1 MDGGSRGIEF
11 DIFARHSFNGG
22 RQSLEKPAQQQTQM
36 AQFDLIATTTF
47 GLEAVAARELQQL
60 GYTVLRTVDG
70 RVHFQGDERD
80 IARCNMWLRS
90 ADRVLIRVGEFP
102 APDFDAL
109 FDRTMELPWADFLP
123 VDAKFPVAGRSV
135 MSRLHAVP
143 AVQACVKKSI
153 VEALKKKYQRFRFE
167 ESGAVYPIEVS
178 LLRDVAILTIDTSGD
193 GLHKRGYRAFVGA
206 APLRETMAAGLI
218 QLSYWNRDRL
228 LVDPFCGSGTIPI
241 EAAMIGRNMAPGM
254 GRSFAAE
261 DWRWLDRR
269 IWKDVRTEARDLRQ
283 PRLAQAV
290 LGYDHDP
297 AAIRL
302 SERGAREAGV
312 EADIQFRIQEIS
324 DFRCSQDY
332 GVLICNPPYGE
343 RLGDPVEVDAVYR
356 ELGRVLASLH
366 TWSVYVITSNR
377 GFERQFGRRA
387 ARRRK
392 LFNGRLEC
400 QFYQYPGPPPHKA
413 QHNAPDTAGRMSHDQ
428 TELDV
433 SAETHTENT
442 IDQAEVSDRHTN
454 AASVTSMA
462 AAKPPEDLE
471 PWRQP
476 QWLLH
481 TQVLLDS
488 FQKFL
493 GRELLPRSDDP
504 EDEAKRLFEAPFVV
518 VSHGTQ
524 EDPILN
530 YGNRTA
536 LTLWEMDP
544 ATLTSMPSRLTA
556 EPMHRDERS
565 EMMARALR
573 DGFVDDYRG
582 VRISRTGRRFRIDRA
597 IIWNLVNHSGQRVGQ
612 AATFSEWYPLQPTP
626 PEPAPAE
633 PVPES

>member
-1 MDGGSRGIEF
+1 
-11 DIFARHSFNGG
+11 
-22 RQSLEKPAQQQTQM
+22 M

-80 IARCNMWLRS
+80 IARCNLWLRS

-109 FDRTMELPWADFLP
+109 FDRTMELPWSDFLP
-123 VDAKFPVAGRSV
+123 IDAKFPVSGRSV
-135 MSRLHAVP
+135 LSRLHAVP
-143 AVQACVKKSI
+143 AVQGCVKKSI

-178 LLRDVAILTIDTSGD
+178 LLRDVAMLTIDTSGD

-218 QLSYWNRDRL
+218 QLSYWNRDRQ

-241 EAAMIGRNMAPGM
+241 EAAMIGRNIAPGM

-290 LGYDHDP
+290 LGFDHDP

-312 EADIQFRIQEIS
+312 EADIQFRIQEVS
-324 DFRCSQDY
+324 DFRSGQDY
-332 GVLICNPPYGE
+332 GVVICNPPYGE
-343 RLGDPVEVDAVYR
+343 RLGDPAEVDAVYR
-356 ELGRVLASLH
+356 ELGRVLAPLN
-366 TWSVYVITSNR
+366 TWSIYVITSNK

-387 ARRRK
+387 IRRRK

-400 QFYQYPGPPPHKA
+400 QFYQYPGPPPRKLGHDA
-413 QHNAPDTAGRMSHDQ
+413 NVADTALSP
-428 TELDV
+428 
-433 SAETHTENT
+433 AETHSDALPEHQTDEAAVQADLSGIPPATQATDQLHAAQPTE
-442 IDQAEVSDRHTN
+442 DR
-454 AASVTSMA
+454 
-462 AAKPPEDLE
+462 E

-476 QWLLH
+476 QWMLH

-488 FQKFL
+488 FRKYL

-504 EDEAKRLFEAPFVV
+504 EDEAQRLFEAPFVV

-530 YGNRTA
+530 YGNRIA
-536 LTLWEMDP
+536 LELWEMD
-544 ATLTSMPSRLTA
+544 ATTLTSMPSRLTA
-556 EPMHRDERS
+556 EPMHRDERA

-573 DGFVDDYRG
+573 DGYVDDYRG
-582 VRISRTGRRFRIDRA
+582 VRISSTGRRFRIDRA

-612 AATFSEWYPLQPTP
+612 AATFSEWQPVEP
-626 PEPAPAE
+626 PAG
-633 PVPES
+633 